1 MVNQLQSIN
10 KTSRSILLDLIYA
23 SLGTRLLP
31 DDITWGT
38 PEAFEPYP
46 DDDFKRDTR
55 LQLLASEDAK
65 YVRGRKSV
73 TYRRLNLV
81 DLEPVSQNVVT
92 SRGFPFSTYEVLD
105 QLNLIYGV
113 MLEEDDVYDLQ
124 YTHMAGPFVL
134 RAKPGSLA
142 WLGELEFAVEF
153 ADLELPA
160 LVINRE
166 MDGFT
171 PEEASTLEAFKTAPE
186 DVVVEGPTDLGPPG
200 LAASGAFSDD
210 FQDDEDVPMIPG
222 F

>member
-1 MVNQLQSIN
+1 MVSQLQSIN

-23 SLGTRLLP
+23 SLGARLLP
-31 DDITWGT
+31 DDITWGE
-38 PEAFEPYP
+38 PEAYEPYP

-55 LQLLASEDAK
+55 LQLIASDDAK
-65 YVRGRKSV
+65 YVKGRKSV
-73 TYRRLNLV
+73 TYRRLRLAQ
-81 DLEPVSQNVVT
+81 LESVSQNVVT

-113 MLEEDDVYDLQ
+113 MLEEDDVYDIQ

-142 WLGELEFAVEF
+142 WVGELEFAVEF
-153 ADLELPA
+153 TDLELPA
-160 LVINRE
+160 LVINRD

-171 PEEASTLEAFKTAPE
+171 PDEVEALEAFKTAPE

-200 LAASGAFSDD
+200 LAASGALSDD
-210 FQDDEDVPMIPG
+210 IQDDDDVPMIPG

>member
-1 MVNQLQSIN
+1 MVNTLRSIN

-23 SLGTRLLP
+23 SLGARLLP
-31 DDITWGT
+31 DDITWGV

-55 LQLLASEDAK
+55 LQLIASEDAK
-65 YVRGRKSV
+65 QVRGRKSV
-73 TYRRLNLV
+73 TYRRLRLAS
-81 DLEPVSQNVVT
+81 LEPVSQNVVT

-113 MLEEDDVYDLQ
+113 MLEEDDVYDIY
-124 YTHMAGPFVL
+124 YTDMAGPFIL

-142 WLGELEFAVEF
+142 WVGELEFAVEF
-153 ADLELPA
+153 AELELPA
-160 LVINRE
+160 LIINRSME
-166 MDGFT
+166 GFSAD
-171 PEEASTLEAFKTAPE
+171 ELEALEAFKTTPE

-200 LAASGAFSDD
+200 LAASGALSDD
-210 FQDDEDVPMIPG
+210 IQDDEDVPMIPG